1 MIHKFLP
8 HTGEDIQQMLDRIGI
23 KKLEDLYA
31 EVPESIRFKGD
42 YDIPETMSELE
53 IRAFFEKLGQKN
65 DKLTCSQVEVYM
77 TTMRQVLFRI
87 FSVVRSFLHHIPL
100 IKLKYHK
107 EHSIISLSSKV

>member
-42 YDIPETMSELE
+42 YDIPEAMSELE
-53 IRAFFEKLGQKN
+53 IRAFFEKLA
-65 DKLTCSQVEVYM
+65 SQVEEYM
-77 TTMRQVLFRI
+77 TTMHQVLFKI
-87 FSVVRSFLHHIPL
+87 FSVVRSFSHHIPH